1 MNKNI
6 YLEKYFLTYILY
18 IKIYKHLSIFVMKS
32 RKKKITFHRIVSP
45 HYLSK
50 NTVFI
55 FIFLYCFFPPPRVR
69 MITLEYSKKRS
80 AVQFLWVSIRKLLRL
95 HQRRSSRAVRGAE
108 RRRCLSDLIGPDEA
122 QRANHIC
129 PLTLTSKCSEAR
141 CDAALPPGGEKKEKW
156 LQHLDY
162 SKSINYFLFLFIN
175 VIIYF
180 IFFIIPLSVCVAT
193 RVVFSRSPPFM
204 KKVK

>member
-32 RKKKITFHRIVSP
+32 RKKKKNHFSSYCPTTSP
-45 HYLSK
+45 K
-50 NTVFI
+50 TQ
-55 FIFLYCFFPPPRVR
+55 FLFLFFVLFFPPPLVR
-69 MITLEYSKKRS
+69 MITLKYSKKRS

-95 HQRRSSRAVRGAE
+95 HRRRSSGAVRGAE

-141 CDAALPPGGEKKEKW
+141 CDAALPPAGETKERNG
-156 LQHLDY
+156 Y
-162 SKSINYFLFLFIN
+162 STWITQK
-175 VIIYF
+175 
-180 IFFIIPLSVCVAT
+180 A
-193 RVVFSRSPPFM
+193 
-204 KKVK
+204 